1 MKFTLTIDS
10 DAIILTVEQVTQIAE
25 MLYGCEMIER
35 KYMGTGKGDKGSDY
49 LTTLIP
55 YDVRTK
61 LRMQPLVDS
70 EYDALK
76 FITAAQ
82 AGK

>member
-1 MKFTLTIDS
+1 MKFTLTIDGDS
-10 DAIILTVEQVTQIAE
+10 IILSVDQVTQIAE
-25 MLYGCEMIER
+25 LLYGCETIER
-35 KYMGTGKGDKGSDY
+35 RYMGPGKGERGGDY
-49 LTTLIP
+49 LTTLQP
-55 YDVRTK
+55 YDVRSK